1 MVGARVRRQQVAYT
15 RSRGLSDRRACVV
28 LSVARSALGYQSRLA
43 VRDAPA
49 LAAMRRLAAQ
59 YPRYGYRRI
68 RVFLRREV
76 HVMSP
81 DRAHRLWRHAGLQ
94 VPRRRCGGGE
104 HSIRGAGAAGSQRG
118 CQTDTTAVPCQ
129 AAGDLLATAAAARVK
144 GGTKLDQMAEENQTT
159 WPLGRVSENGC
170 AKGCVRMVER
180 QRRGG
185 RACCVRDDSCRR
197 SAPGCGRD
205 ESADRAAR
213 QSAVRSR
220 RSRSIR

>member
-1 MVGARVRRQQVAYT
+1 MKRAFFSFDFDEDQTLKTSMVGQMKLPTSPFNGADWSMKEAAPQRNWEQEAESRIT
-15 RSRGLSDRRACVV
+15 RSDVVVV
-28 LSVARSALGYQSRLA
+28 LVGPNTYK
-43 VRDAPA
+43 APGV
-49 LAAMRRLAAQ
+49 LK
-59 YPRYGYRRI
+59 
-68 RVFLRREV
+68 EV
-76 HVMSP
+76 
-81 DRAHRLWRHAGLQ
+81 
-94 VPRRRCGGGE
+94 E
-104 HSIRGAGAAGSQRG
+104 I
-118 CQTDTTAVPCQ
+118 
-129 AAGDLLATAAAARVK
+129 VK

-170 AKGCVRMVER
+170 AKGGVRMVER